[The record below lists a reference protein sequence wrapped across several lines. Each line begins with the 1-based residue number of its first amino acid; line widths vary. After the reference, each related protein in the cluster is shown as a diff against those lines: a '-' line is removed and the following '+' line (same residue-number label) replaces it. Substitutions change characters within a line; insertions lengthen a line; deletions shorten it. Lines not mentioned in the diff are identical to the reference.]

1 MRASSKP
8 ATKWP
13 PPAQGVLAFQYTKHV
28 PIEDYK
34 AAAESIV
41 AFLKL
46 LTGSG
51 RLRLRYR
58 ITAGAGAADPDGLEA
73 REIYVELSGPDAP
86 LLVERN
92 GELLRA
98 MEHVAAKLIRLESEE
113 HDKVSFDAENF
124 KALRARE
131 LRLRAETAV
140 ETVERI
146 GQPFAFAPSNSR
158 ERRLLHLALRAF
170 PSVETASVGEG
181 MQRMLVV
188 YPAGFDRAS
197 YTPPPAL
204 ASPASG
210 RDDRRR

>member
-1 MRASSKP
+1 M
-8 ATKWP
+8 
-13 PPAQGVLAFQYTKHV
+13 
-28 PIEDYK
+28 PIENYK

-41 AFLKL
+41 AFLQL
-46 LTGSG
+46 LTSTG

-86 LLVERN
+86 LLIERN

-140 ETVERI
+140 DTVERT
-146 GQPFAFAPSNSR
+146 GQPFAFAPANSR
-158 ERRLLHLALRAF
+158 ERRLLHLSLRAF
-170 PSVETASVGEG
+170 PSVETASIGEG
-181 MQRMLVV
+181 LQRMLVV

-197 YTPPPAL
+197 YTPPPVVA
-204 ASPASG
+204 APTSHRTGMG
-210 RDDRRR
+210 RDRRGGDRDARRR